1 MYAVELFTHESE
13 SESEEIPMK
22 LSETRLLIR
31 CPLSNQLKQ
40 KKNATLQFSLYQKII
55 SSQINWPGD
64 NISFNLSI
72 ICSLLLV

>member
-40 KKNATLQFSLYQKII
+40 KKCYTANF
-55 SSQINWPGD
+55 
-64 NISFNLSI
+64 
-72 ICSLLLV
+72 LVPKNYELTN